1 MGTIIISFLL
11 TLFGLLL
18 GCAWSTYI
26 LKMAEFEALKKSTIK
41 TYNAMLDCPF
51 TLRGDRRFTALKEE
65 GRHLYRDFGMIHQ
78 DKIEKRLYDIWTEI
92 VEYHKT
98 DGESFSLEK
107 MILVRKTLKY
117 NKIFPNKWFFFFHK
131 NEILD
136 L

>member
-1 MGTIIISFLL
+1 MTAIILSFLL

-26 LKMAEFEALKKSTIK
+26 QKMAEFESLKRSTIK

-51 TLRGDRRFTALKEE
+51 TFKGNRRFLTLKEE
-65 GRHLYRDFGMIHQ
+65 GRHLYHDFGMIHQ
-78 DKIEKRLYDIWTEI
+78 DEIEKKLYNIWTEL
-92 VEYHKT
+92 VQHHKT

-107 MILVRKTLKY
+107 MISTRKALKY
-117 NKIFPNKWFFFFHK
+117 NKIFPNKWAFFIHK
-131 NEILD
+131 SDILD